1 MKHTRSIGK
10 LTIVLGIGVAM
21 LTGNLA
27 PNISIAV
34 DAFTPNQSDEQIVKA
49 MVVPPSEVYIEDLE
63 YLKKLGTILRTT
75 TSGNEALSFAVD
87 REIGVVFQDDNGA
100 MFKPAQG
107 YIILDRT
114 VSPVAASLSFV
125 REMAHALND
134 VQENTGDAFL
144 STRDEYIADILLDEV
159 VATVKTICAET
170 ELEDTIVDV
179 SCIAATLEDPYWAAY
194 VEAVRDA

>member
-144 STRDEYIADILLDEV
+144 STRDEYITDMLL
-159 VATVKTICAET
+159 
-170 ELEDTIVDV
+170 
-179 SCIAATLEDPYWAAY
+179 
-194 VEAVRDA
+194 